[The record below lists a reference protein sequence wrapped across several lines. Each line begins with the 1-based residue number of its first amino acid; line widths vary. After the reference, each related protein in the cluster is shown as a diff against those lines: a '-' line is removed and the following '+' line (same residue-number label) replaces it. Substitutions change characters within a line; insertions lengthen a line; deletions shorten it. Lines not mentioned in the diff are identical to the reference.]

1 VPTEPPF
8 DRIVFDCDS
17 TLSRIEGIDE
27 LARAAPQHRAAIEE
41 LTSRAMAG
49 ELPLED
55 VYGRRLEILQPRQLD
70 VNKVGSLYVEHAV
83 KGGRETIAA
92 LHSLGKE
99 VRIVSGGLRMPVVTF
114 GGWLGV
120 KDEFVHAVKILFDNK
135 GRYRVY
141 DDKSPL
147 TRSDG
152 KREVLAALP
161 PARTAFI
168 GDGMTD
174 AAARDVVDAFICY
187 AGVALRPAVAELADA
202 VVKSSHLAAL
212 LPVLCTEAELDQ
224 LDRDPRHRPLLALAR
239 GGV

>member
-1 VPTEPPF
+1 MPADTSYE
-8 DRIVFDCDS
+8 RIVFDCDS

-27 LARAAPQHRAAIEE
+27 LGQAAPQHRQAIEE
-41 LTSRAMAG
+41 LTAQAMSG
-49 ELPLED
+49 EVPLED
-55 VYGRRLEILQPRQLD
+55 VYRRRLEILQPRQLD
-70 VNKVGSLYVEHAV
+70 VNKIGSLYVEHAV

-120 KDEFVHAVKILFDNK
+120 KDEYVHAVKILFDNR
-135 GRYRVY
+135 GRYRVF

-152 KREVLAALP
+152 KREVLEALP
-161 PARTAFI
+161 PARTALI

-174 AAARDVVDAFICY
+174 AAAKDVVDAFICY
-187 AGVALRPAVAELADA
+187 AGVTLRPAVADLADA
-202 VVKSSHLAAL
+202 VVKTPHLAAL

-224 LDRDPRHRPLLALAR
+224 LDRDPRHRPLLAAAQ
-239 GGV
+239 V